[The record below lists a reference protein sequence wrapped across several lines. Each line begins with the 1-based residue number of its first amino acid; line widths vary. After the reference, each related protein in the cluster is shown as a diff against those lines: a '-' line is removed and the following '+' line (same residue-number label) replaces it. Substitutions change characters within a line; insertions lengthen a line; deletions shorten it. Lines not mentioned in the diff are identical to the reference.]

1 MIFRNYQERELSEYS
16 DLVETVEQIA
26 LCPEVQSHKAW
37 YGGHPS
43 FEGWFI
49 NWSMSYVDEE
59 TNPDSRTPRAYGVAK
74 APDGNL
80 MFCWKRIGDDVS
92 VSRVSELVE
101 MDL

>member
-1 MIFRNYQERELSEYS
+1 MIFRVYQERDLSEYR
-16 DLVETVEQIA
+16 DLADTVEQIA
-26 LCPEVQSHKAW
+26 RCEEAETVKTWHGK
-37 YGGHPS
+37 HPS

-49 NWSMSYVDEE
+49 NWCLCYVDEE

-80 MFCWKRIGDDVS
+80 AFWWTRLGDNVD